1 MSCSISP
8 DGPSGVEVVDGSGGT
23 VGGAVV
29 VVVWVSTVVVAS
41 VVSVVG
47 AMLTGGAVVVGAT
60 VVVGAVVGAAVVG
73 GAEVGGGVGVGR
85 VESVVVGAAVVEVE
99 PVCAANADE
108 VGSVSAMQTAST
120 VPTRMAVAL
129 VRALTGSL
137 GTSRPRPRTAP
148 RAWR

>member
-29 VVVWVSTVVVAS
+29 VVVWVTTVVVAS

-73 GAEVGGGVGVGR
+73 GAEVGLCGRSRSQTVERVGDAGKQGESIGIGRHNLAPEIGGRIGR
-85 VESVVVGAAVVEVE
+85 NGR
-99 PVCAANADE
+99 
-108 VGSVSAMQTAST
+108 G
-120 VPTRMAVAL
+120 RG
-129 VRALTGSL
+129 R
-137 GTSRPRPRTAP
+137 
-148 RAWR
+148 